1 MKPQDSSRLHTGSP
15 GPPARGRETPAQR
28 RRPQAVPSAAA
39 EGGGASGQGRH
50 LPAPFVHGDR
60 TAAGRLGTP
69 AAARREARPRAVSG
83 RTVGPTQLPPPRLLA
98 ARPPPLS
105 RRGLLPPAGPRARCG
120 RPLPLLRALRP
131 CAAPAR
137 GGPCRAAR
145 FATGKRELPEGC
157 GCPLSHTQH
166 RNSARQ
172 NADSNCVCAVPA
184 PPRLTFFYETPLH
197 RCL

>member
-105 RRGLLPPAGPRARCG
+105 RRGLLPPAGPRARC
-120 RPLPLLRALRP
+120 
-131 CAAPAR
+131 
-137 GGPCRAAR
+137 RAAVTAPQSSASLR
-145 FATGKRELPEGC
+145 CPRERRPVPSCAICHGK
-157 GCPLSHTQH
+157 T
-166 RNSARQ
+166 
-172 NADSNCVCAVPA
+172 
-184 PPRLTFFYETPLH
+184 
-197 RCL
+197 